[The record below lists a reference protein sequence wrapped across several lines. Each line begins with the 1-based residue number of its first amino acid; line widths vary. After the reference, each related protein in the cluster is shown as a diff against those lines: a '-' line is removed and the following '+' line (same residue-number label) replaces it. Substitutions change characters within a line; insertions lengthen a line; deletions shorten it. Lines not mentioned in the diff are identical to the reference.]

1 MNKPLKIAKAAL
13 AIAFSL
19 LVTCL
24 AFILKIIF
32 EMATNENSSQDN
44 ESNNFYVID
53 EKGNE
58 IIDDGVT
65 HVFELENQR
74 DYKWPIL

>member
-1 MNKPLKIAKAAL
+1 MYKPFKIAKAAL
-13 AIAFSL
+13 IVIISL
-19 LVTCL
+19 LVICL
-24 AFILKIIF
+24 TFIIKIIF
-32 EMATNENSSQDN
+32 EMAANYDSSQDN

-53 EKGNE
+53 EQGNE

-65 HVFELENQR
+65 LVFDLENQR

>member
-1 MNKPLKIAKAAL
+1 MAA
-13 AIAFSL
+13 
-19 LVTCL
+19 
-24 AFILKIIF
+24 
-32 EMATNENSSQDN
+32 NYDSSQDN

-53 EKGNE
+53 EQGNE

-65 HVFELENQR
+65 LVFDLENQR